1 MFTVKA
7 TYRGQTRKIS
17 FANVNAFPS
26 FEELCNQL
34 YRVFPIS
41 HNYYLSKL
49 LFSPSNQASRI
60 LIAKEVHSADDYDQC
75 VGPFL
80 HQSWSNPLLRFA
92 VYEETPHKA
101 PGASSAS
108 SVRWSAYS
116 TSDTV
121 VDNDSSVSTILGY
134 GIGLPSTSPAPNP
147 VALPPPMPF
156 MVPPPPIIYSSPPR
170 AYTQAP
176 MDVDQAPA
184 SQAYFP
190 RPGAL
195 LSPSFHVPP
204 PPPLP
209 RAPSPQR
216 CACVDG
222 KKQIEDL
229 LTSFKAD
236 LDNVL
241 TATFGSSPS
250 TRNAEVPRSPPVH
263 VQQPVSPPKVQ
274 TTSLDQSWSCIAHWC
289 DSCMKRFSGPWHAC
303 LKCPVIQ
310 CSGCQSAF
318 PNGHMVCQFSSD
330 SLHSF
335 SKRTCPSCPR
345 PWVSPQ
351 PWATWQPPVTE
362 PASSTSSAF
371 STLPPLPN
379 LPPPPLP
386 PPGRLLGPGKPIQP
400 WEHIYTPAPVS
411 AFVPPSPSIASP
423 RPVLDAPALP
433 CVLPPVA
440 SPDAPVQ
447 EASTPAAAPVVV
459 HEGIICDACSRTVEG
474 IRHKCLDCPD
484 YDLCTG
490 CITSG
495 SAERHNPFHEF
506 FEISEPGRVIVH
518 TVFSGQGERESTPS
532 ARAPPAAPPTVA
544 PPPVAEEAFV
554 HAANCDMCDSR
565 IHGDRYKCLVCPDF
579 DTCSSC
585 FTIADD
591 QHPQHSFVKI
601 TNPKQYIRR
610 ASSRQVTQVARH
622 YATCDICK
630 RGINGIRYKC
640 MHFDCPD
647 FDLCET
653 CEALPIPVHPAT
665 HPLLKMRSVDTAIPT
680 VYRASVRIPS
690 RPASPA
696 LSYYDQ
702 VVSPRPIPAGVRLS
716 QSPIPLPPS
725 FSVAPPHYLA
735 YSAPSSPERSHF
747 SASPPSPRSPAL
759 SIPGGFDSPRLNAAS
774 PEPDLIANYNH
785 NFTDGLSLD
794 AYPTLSPS
802 TPPVTTRDPAPQF
815 VKQEDETPSLP
826 ASFVPQVPAINTPE
840 PVSNASS
847 GRATPDHKTS
857 SEASAASEG
866 SSATFRLPPLSL
878 DNGSDLLR
886 EFWPRVAQEFNHLLS
901 LQTDNA
907 AQVPTPNTS
916 TESPL
921 TGEALLSRPLPFAVP
936 RHVLSTPVVSAN
948 ALSSLAALLN
958 VDVTQHRAPSPIK
971 EAPPKS
977 PIVKLP
983 KSEDTPLNLPAVP
996 VVNLPPSISPP
1007 VAPRTVI
1014 PIPEPPVV
1022 LHATFIEDITVPDGQ
1037 VFPPGAEFVKTW
1049 KMLNDS
1055 DKSWPENTELVY
1067 VAGDTLSRG
1076 ALTPKSVGFVA
1087 GNAEVELST
1096 GELKAPDTP
1105 GRYVSYWRL
1114 RAGNGGLF
1122 GDSIWIDI
1130 TVQEPSRR
1138 STSDFSPSSSII
1150 VPSKAQTASEAGTQP
1165 MPMTEQ
1171 NLSSMPSS
1179 ASISTPSEPSL
1190 ASTNPDVASDAG
1202 SVGSDVSL
1210 ISVPSSGAP
1219 DFDDEEDEE
1228 DEAVVW
1234 EDSRSHFSN
1243 ERPPANTENIEYVLL
1258 FDDNSSEEGL

>member
-17 FANVNAFPS
+17 FANVNTFPS

-80 HQSWSNPLLRFA
+80 HQSWSNSLLRFA
-92 VYEETPHKA
+92 VYEETLHKA

-116 TSDTV
+116 ASDTV

-134 GIGLPSTSPAPNP
+134 GLGLPNTSPAPNHVP
-147 VALPPPMPF
+147 LPLPMPF

-176 MDVDQAPA
+176 MDVDTAPA
-184 SQAYFP
+184 SQTYRP

-195 LSPSFHVPP
+195 LSPQAPSPP
-204 PPPLP
+204 PPAP
-209 RAPSPQR
+209 RASSPQR

-241 TATFGSSPS
+241 TSTFGSSPTHGS
-250 TRNAEVPRSPPVH
+250 NAGVPRSPPVQ
-263 VQQPVSPPKVQ
+263 VQQPISPPKMQ

-289 DSCMKRFSGPWHAC
+289 DTCMKRFSGPWHAC

-310 CSGCQSAF
+310 CTGCQSAF
-318 PNGHMVCQFSSD
+318 PNGHMICQYSSD

-345 PWVSPQ
+345 PWSPLRS
-351 PWATWQPPVTE
+351 WQPPVTE

-379 LPPPPLP
+379 LAPPPPP
-386 PPGRLLGPGKPIQP
+386 PCLYVPGKPILP
-400 WEHIYTPAPVS
+400 WEQIYTPAPVS
-411 AFVPPSPSIASP
+411 AFVPPSPSVASP
-423 RPVLDAPALP
+423 RLVPDAPALP
-433 CVLPPVA
+433 CVSPPAA
-440 SPDAPVQ
+440 SPNAPVQ
-447 EASTPAAAPVVV
+447 DANTPAVPPVVV
-459 HEGIICDACSRTVEG
+459 HEGIICDACNGTVEG

-490 CITSG
+490 CIMSG

-518 TVFSGQGERESTPS
+518 TVFSGEGERESTPS
-532 ARAPPAAPPTVA
+532 TRAPPAAAAPTAVS
-544 PPPVAEEAFV
+544 PPVVEAVPV

-565 IHGDRYKCLVCPDF
+565 IHGERYKCLVCPDF

-585 FTIADD
+585 FAIADE

-601 TNPKQYIRR
+601 TDPKQYIRR

-622 YATCDICK
+622 FATCDICK
-630 RGINGIRYKC
+630 HGINGIRYKC
-640 MHFDCPD
+640 MHSDCPD
-647 FDLCET
+647 FDLCEA

-665 HPLLKMRSVDTAIPT
+665 HPLLKMRSVDTIIPT
-680 VYRASVRIPS
+680 VYRGAARVPS
-690 RPASPA
+690 RVASPA

-702 VVSPRPIPAGVRLS
+702 VASPRPMPAGARLS

-725 FSVAPPHYLA
+725 FSVPCPPYPVLGF
-735 YSAPSSPERSHF
+735 SAPSSPERSHF

-774 PEPDLIANYNH
+774 PEPDLIANHNH
-785 NFTDGLSLD
+785 NFTDGLSLY

-802 TPPVTTRDPAPQF
+802 TPSLTARPPIPQF
-815 VKQEDETPSLP
+815 VQQEEVTVSLSD
-826 ASFVPQVPAINTPE
+826 SFSPQVPAISTPE
-840 PVSNASS
+840 PAIVTSNASS

-857 SEASAASEG
+857 DASAPSEG
-866 SSATFRLPPLSL
+866 SSSTFRLPPLSL

-901 LQTDNA
+901 LQTDNGT
-907 AQVPTPNTS
+907 QGSTPNVS

-921 TGEALLSRPLPFAVP
+921 TGEALLSRPLPFTVP
-936 RHVLSTPVVSAN
+936 RHVLSTPDVSAN

-958 VDVTQHRAPSPIK
+958 VDVTQHRAPSPPK
-971 EAPPKS
+971 EAPPMS

-983 KSEDTPLNLPAVP
+983 KSEDATVNPPVAP
-996 VVNLPPSISPP
+996 VVNLPPSVSPP
-1007 VAPRTVI
+1007 VAPKIAT

-1055 DKSWPENTELVY
+1055 DKPWPENTELVY

-1076 ALTPKSVGFVA
+1076 SLTPKSVGFVA
-1087 GNAEVELST
+1087 GNTEVELST

-1122 GDSIWIDI
+1122 GNSIWIDI

-1150 VPSKAQTASEAGTQP
+1150 VPSKAQTASEAGAQP
-1165 MPMTEQ
+1165 MPITEQ

-1179 ASISTPSEPSL
+1179 TSISATVSL
-1190 ASTNPDVASDAG
+1190 ASTNTDVASDAG

-1210 ISVPSSGAP
+1210 ISMPSSSVA
-1219 DFDDEEDEE
+1219 DFDDDEDEE

-1243 ERPPANTENIEYVLL
+1243 ERPPTNAENIEYVLL